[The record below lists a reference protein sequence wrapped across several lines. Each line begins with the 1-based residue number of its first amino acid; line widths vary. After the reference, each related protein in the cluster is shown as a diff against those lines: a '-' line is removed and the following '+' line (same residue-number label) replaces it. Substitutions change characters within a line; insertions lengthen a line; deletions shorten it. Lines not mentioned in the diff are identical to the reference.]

1 MKLQILKLYLNE
13 FRKRKKKTALITFA
27 IAWGA
32 LSLLLMM
39 SFGRGMTNQFRISFD
54 GLGIDLIMF
63 SGGRTS
69 EEYQGLP
76 KGRLIRLYPNDVE
89 LLSRLIP
96 EIKEICGETYNDSTI
111 SYKGKEN
118 IRTLHGVSAP
128 FSSMRSMY
136 AQQGGRFIN
145 PDDVRFSRRVAFVGW
160 NLANELFGEKN
171 PIGET
176 IYINRSPFTVIG
188 IMKKKLQSGNY
199 QGLDYDHVFVP
210 ISTFGQVDSQLHID
224 RIHIQPINREY
235 SLYVENRAKEI
246 LGKKYRF
253 DPKDD
258 YAVNVWNTIEDGN
271 TAKKIFKGI
280 EMFLGIIGGLTLLVA
295 AVGVTNLMYA
305 IVKER
310 TREIGVK
317 MALGAKRRHIILQFL
332 MEAMFI
338 FLKGT
343 FWGVLIAF
351 NIVSMV
357 RLAPLSYD
365 MMSGIQSYLL
375 RPSFSTDILISFL
388 TIMGIL
394 VFCSGIFP
402 ALRASRM
409 NPVEALRYE

>member
-1 MKLQILKLYLNE
+1 MKFQILKLYLNE

-39 SFGRGMTNQFRISFD
+39 SFGRGLTNQFRIGFS

-69 EEYQGLP
+69 KEYQGLP
-76 KGRLIRLYPNDVE
+76 KGRQIRFYPGDVE
-89 LLSRLIP
+89 LLRRLVP
-96 EIKEICGETYNDSTI
+96 EIKQICAETYNDASIT
-111 SYKGKEN
+111 YKGKEN
-118 IRTLHGVSAP
+118 LRTLHGVSAP

-136 AQQGGRFIN
+136 AQAGGRFIN
-145 PDDVRFSRRVAFVGW
+145 EDDEKFSRRVVFVGW
-160 NLANELFGEKN
+160 NLATELFATKN

-176 IYINRSPFTVIG
+176 IYINRSPFTVVG

-199 QGLDYDHVFVP
+199 QGMDYDHVFIP
-210 ISTFGQVDSQLHID
+210 LSTFAQVDSQLHVD
-224 RIHIQPINREY
+224 RIHIQPVSRDL
-235 SLYVENRAKEI
+235 SLPVENRVKHI

-253 DPKDD
+253 DATDE
-258 YAVNVWNTIEDGN
+258 YATNVWNTIEN
-271 TAKKIFKGI
+271 TKIATKIFKGI
-280 EMFLGIIGGLTLLVA
+280 EIFLGIIGGLTLLIA

-317 MALGAKRRHIILQFL
+317 MALGAKRRDIVLQFL
-332 MEAMFI
+332 LEALFI

-343 FWGVLIAF
+343 FWGTLIAF
-351 NIVSMV
+351 NIVSLV
-357 RLAPLSYD
+357 RSIPISY
-365 MMSGIQSYLL
+365 GLTNIQSYLL
-375 RPSFSTDILISFL
+375 RPAFSTDIMLSFI
-388 TIMGIL
+388 TVMGVL

-402 ALRASRM
+402 ALRASKL